1 MGARARFDIH
11 RLPRCACLQRQ
22 DAPCGVD
29 PCPGTSRLPSTRG
42 PRRPR
47 RLQIDSMTTNT
58 FREAWFSNIH
68 KNFLAGLTTSFA
80 LVPECIAFALVA
92 QLNPLMGLY
101 GAFII
106 CALTAI
112 FGGRPGMISGAA
124 GSMAVVIVALVA
136 QHGVQYLLATVV
148 LGGVLM
154 AAFGLLRLGKLIRMV
169 PHPVM
174 LGFVNGLAII
184 IAMAQLEHFRQST
197 PQGEQ
202 WLGGTP
208 LLVMCG
214 LVGLT
219 MAIVYVLPRLT
230 KAVPPALVA
239 ILGVGLLGY
248 ALELP
253 TRTLGDLA
261 QIAGGLPALH
271 IPTVPFNGETL
282 RIILPY
288 ASLMAM
294 VGLLETLLTFNL
306 TDDITETRGQPN
318 RECVALGA
326 ANVVSGLFGGM
337 GGCAM
342 IGQTMINLSS
352 GGRSRLS
359 GLTSGVMILL
369 FILFLSPLIAHIP
382 LAALVGVMFVVAQ
395 ETFAWG
401 SLRVLGKVPRH
412 DALVIVAVTVITVFT
427 DLATAVLCGI
437 VIAALSF
444 AWQHARDV
452 RTDVEDDSD
461 TGVRTYVPHGTLF
474 FASTA
479 HFQELFAPAADPARV
494 VLDCRH
500 LHLADHSAIAAME
513 SLHGRYAKAGKRLQV
528 VQLSK
533 RNLALLQ
540 RAGVDVGQGQDGR
553 SQAREAGAMVSN
565 AG

>member
-1 MGARARFDIH
+1 MINHA
-11 RLPRCACLQRQ
+11 
-22 DAPCGVD
+22 
-29 PCPGTSRLPSTRG
+29 
-42 PRRPR
+42 
-47 RLQIDSMTTNT
+47 
-58 FREAWFSNIH
+58 FRDEWFSNPQ
-68 KNFLAGLTTSFA
+68 KNILAGLTTSFA

-101 GAFII
+101 GAAII

-136 QHGVQYLLATVV
+136 RHGVQYLLATVV
-148 LGGVLM
+148 LGGILM

-174 LGFVNGLAII
+174 LGFVNGLAIV
-184 IAMAQLEHFRQST
+184 IAMAQLEHFREKT
-197 PQGEQ
+197 PHGEA
-202 WLGGTP
+202 WLQGTP
-208 LLVMCG
+208 LLIMGG
-214 LVGLT
+214 LVLLT
-219 MAIVYVLPRLT
+219 MAIVYLLPRLT

-248 ALELP
+248 AFQLP

-261 QIAGGLPALH
+261 QIAGGLPAFH
-271 IPTVPFNGETL
+271 VPTVPLDMTTL
-282 RIILPY
+282 RIIFPY
-288 ASLMAM
+288 AALMAM

-318 RECVALGA
+318 RECIALGG
-326 ANVVSGLFGGM
+326 ANIVSGLFGGM

-401 SLRVLGKVPRH
+401 SLRVLGKVPKQ
-412 DALVIVAVTVITVFT
+412 DALVIVAVTIITVFT
-427 DLATAVLCGI
+427 DLAVAVMCGV

-444 AWQHARDV
+444 AWQHALDMRADV
-452 RTDVEDDSD
+452 DDGEP
-461 TGVRTYVPHGTLF
+461 GVRTYRPHGTLF
-474 FASTA
+474 FASSA
-479 HFQELFAPAADPARV
+479 HFQELFAPATDPARV
-494 VLDCRH
+494 VVDCRH

-513 SLHGRYAKAGKRLQV
+513 SLVQRYDKAGKHLQV
-528 VQLSK
+528 LHLS
-533 RNLALLQ
+533 RRSEALLQ
-540 RAGVDVGQGQDGR
+540 RAGVDVG
-553 SQAREAGAMVSN
+553 A
-565 AG
+565 